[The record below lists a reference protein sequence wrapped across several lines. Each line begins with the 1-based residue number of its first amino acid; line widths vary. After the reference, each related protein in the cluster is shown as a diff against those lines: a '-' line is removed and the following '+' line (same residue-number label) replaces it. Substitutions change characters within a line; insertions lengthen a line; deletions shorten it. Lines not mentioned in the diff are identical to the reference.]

1 VDKKLASQRAYLW
14 QLIKER
20 EAIVALLHVLD
31 LDIGLRRKLEEL
43 RKSPFGERRS
53 VDVERARES
62 LQDDLDRLHGLI
74 DAAIDLIAQ
83 RGPIDEPENE
93 PE

>member
-1 VDKKLASQRAYLW
+1 MSARLASHRAYLW

-43 RKSPFGERRS
+43 RRSPFGEKRS
-53 VDVERARES
+53 VDVERAREA
-62 LQDDLDRLHGLI
+62 LQDDLARLHGLI
-74 DAAIDLIAQ
+74 DAAIDLIAK
-83 RGPIDEPENE
+83 GAPGEPE
-93 PE
+93 